1 MKAWCVWCESPKN
14 SEPQNGY
21 YWIHMSCAEKLMDIK
36 SDLNNIQKILERKH
50 RRNKENENELITVDK
65 FIKDM
70 EIFNRRW
77 EGTMKIIKDF
87 KGVETKKMS
96 DISFLVG
103 LKFEIR
109 EYNEFDDDTLKEM
122 EYHNKRID
130 SIIKKITGAKK

>member
-1 MKAWCVWCESPKN
+1 
-14 SEPQNGY
+14 
-21 YWIHMSCAEKLMDIK
+21 
-36 SDLNNIQKILERKH
+36 
-50 RRNKENENELITVDK
+50 
-65 FIKDM
+65 
-70 EIFNRRW
+70 
-77 EGTMKIIKDF
+77 
-87 KGVETKKMS
+87 MS

>member
-1 MKAWCVWCESPKN
+1 MLWVWFEV
-14 SEPQNGY
+14 NG
-21 YWIHMSCAEKLMDIK
+21 KLEGQ
-36 SDLNNIQKILERKH
+36 LLVY
-50 RRNKENENELITVDK
+50 KELA
-65 FIKDM
+65 
-70 EIFNRRW
+70 
-77 EGTMKIIKDF
+77 
-87 KGVETKKMS
+87 GVETKKMS